1 MVHIRLRNHR
11 RHRLLHRPLAK
22 LIQAVLIPHSL
33 QIKVRAIQKRLEEGC
48 TPRVRNARIALR
60 VLGVSREDPARVSL
74 CILIAERL
82 HKTRWA
88 RGRW

>member
-11 RHRLLHRPLAK
+11 RHRLLHRPLTK
-22 LIQAVLIPHSL
+22 FIQTVLIPHSL
-33 QIKVRAIQKRLEEGC
+33 QIKVRTVQKWLEEGR
-48 TPRVRNARIALR
+48 TPRVRDARIALR

-74 CILIAERL
+74 RVFVAERL
-82 HKTRWA
+82 HETRWA

>member
-22 LIQAVLIPHSL
+22 LIQTVLIPHSL
-33 QIKVRAIQKRLEEGC
+33 KIKVRTIQERLEEGC
-48 TPRVRNARIALR
+48 TPRVRDARIALR